1 MLILKRKSI
10 EGCLGISMSQVR
22 LQHGRGSFSAF
33 TMLAF
38 VILSLFFLQAIGI
51 AFIQLGIPMWL
62 AILIVPG
69 SLLGSLVNIPLY
81 TIESDPAPCTEEPY
95 IQFWGVSYQVFYP
108 ECPGE
113 TQISINLGGAI
124 IPILV
129 SGYLILMNLAA
140 PVQFAISVAIVT
152 LAVHRVARIEP
163 NVGILTPAFL
173 PALVAV
179 FVTIAMIA
187 IAPGFYNAYAIAYV
201 SGTLGTLIGAD
212 ILNLGKLSKLK
223 TGKASIGGAGT
234 WDGVFLT
241 GILAVF
247 LL

>member
-1 MLILKRKSI
+1 
-10 EGCLGISMSQVR
+10 MSKIR

-33 TMLAF
+33 TILAF
-38 VILSLFFLQAIGI
+38 AILSLIFLQAIGI

-81 TIESDPAPCTEEPY
+81 TIKSDPAPCTEESH
-95 IQFWGVSYQVFYP
+95 IQNWGVSYQVFSP

-124 IPILV
+124 IPVLV
-129 SGYLILMNLAA
+129 SSYLILMNPSALIL
-140 PVQFAISVAIVT
+140 FAISVAIVA
-152 LAVHRVARIEP
+152 LAVNRVARIEP
-163 NVGILTPAFL
+163 NVGILTPGFL

-179 FVTIAMIA
+179 FTTLAILM
-187 IAPGFYNAYAIAYV
+187 IAPGPYNGYAIAYV

-212 ILNLGKLSKLK
+212 IMNLGKLSSLR
-223 TGKASIGGAGT
+223 TGAASIGGAGT